1 MKIGVPKETA
11 DGERRVALIPDVV
24 KSLKKNEKVDV
35 VVESRRRR
43 GRRAHRRGLQGG
55 RRRGRRRRRRL
66 GRRHRPPRRGPQR
79 RGRSP
84 SSNGNQLL
92 ISHLNP
98 WVAADTN
105 KALAGAGVT
114 AFAMEAIPR
123 TTRAQAMDALSSQAA
138 AAGYAATLIGARESG
153 RFFGMMT
160 TAAGTVPPAKVLVL
174 GAGVAGL
181 QAVATAK
188 RLGAI
193 VTGFDIR
200 RAAWEQIASLGGR
213 PLELDFIPDA
223 EGEGGYARPLTDEEN
238 AQVRDALAENAAKQD
253 IIVTTAAIPGRPAP
267 LLITAEAVRNMA
279 PGSVIVDLAAE
290 TGGNCELTQPGQTVV
305 EDGVKVIGP
314 RNLPSEMPAP
324 ASQLYA
330 KNLENLLGLI
340 VTDEGERQGRLRGR
354 HHRRRLH
361 HPGRR
366 DQEREGSEV
375 AMSLMTEITIFVL
388 AVFVGFEVISKV
400 PTTLHTPLM
409 SQTNAIHGIVMLGG
423 LIVLGYADDGARVR
437 DRDDRDRLRRDQHR
451 RRLHGHRPDARHVRA
466 KSRNRRPT
474 LTGRAAPD
482 ESAPCS
488 QPGGDAATALYIV
501 AFSLFIIGI
510 KQGTHPTTAKRGN
523 LIAAGGMAVAVVTTL
538 LLDGMGN
545 WGLIVARPRDRHRGR
560 RDRLDPRADDRDA
573 ADGRPLQ
580 RRRRR
585 RRRPDRLVGDPPRDL
600 ARRGLPARRADP
612 GHLRRRRRL
621 GLLLGLEHRLRQAP
635 GPDPDPAD
643 RGAGPAGDQRRPAD
657 RDRRHLRRSSRST
670 TNRPRRAS
678 SSSCWSSR
686 RSSATSSCC
695 RSAAP
700 TCRS

>member
-1 MKIGVPKETA
+1 
-11 DGERRVALIPDVV
+11 
-24 KSLKKNEKVDV
+24 
-35 VVESRRRR
+35 
-43 GRRAHRRGLQGG
+43 
-55 RRRGRRRRRRL
+55 
-66 GRRHRPPRRGPQR
+66 
-79 RGRSP
+79 
-84 SSNGNQLL
+84 
-92 ISHLNP
+92 
-98 WVAADTN
+98 
-105 KALAGAGVT
+105 
-114 AFAMEAIPR
+114 MEAIPR

-238 AQVRDALAENAAKQD
+238 AQVRDALTENAAKQD

-290 TGGNCELTQPGQTVV
+290 TGGNCELTEAGQTVV
-305 EDGVKVIGP
+305 EGGVKVIGP
-314 RNLPSEMPAP
+314 RNLAREMPAP

-340 VTDEGERQGRLRGR
+340 VTEEGERQGRLRGR

-423 LIVLGYADDGARVR
+423 LIVAR
-437 DRDDRDRLRRDQHR
+437 
-451 RRLHGHRPDARHVRA
+451 
-466 KSRNRRPT
+466 
-474 LTGRAAPD
+474 
-482 ESAPCS
+482 
-488 QPGGDAATALYIV
+488 
-501 AFSLFIIGI
+501 
-510 KQGTHPTTAKRGN
+510 
-523 LIAAGGMAVAVVTTL
+523 
-538 LLDGMGN
+538 
-545 WGLIVARPRDRHRGR
+545 
-560 RDRLDPRADDRDA
+560 
-573 ADGRPLQ
+573 
-580 RRRRR
+580 
-585 RRRPDRLVGDPPRDL
+585 
-600 ARRGLPARRADP
+600 
-612 GHLRRRRRL
+612 LRRRRR
-621 GLLLGLEHRLRQAP
+621 
-635 GPDPDPAD
+635 
-643 RGAGPAGDQRRPAD
+643 
-657 RDRRHLRRSSRST
+657 SST
-670 TNRPRRAS
+670 
-678 SSSCWSSR
+678 
-686 RSSATSSCC
+686 
-695 RSAAP
+695 
-700 TCRS
+700 